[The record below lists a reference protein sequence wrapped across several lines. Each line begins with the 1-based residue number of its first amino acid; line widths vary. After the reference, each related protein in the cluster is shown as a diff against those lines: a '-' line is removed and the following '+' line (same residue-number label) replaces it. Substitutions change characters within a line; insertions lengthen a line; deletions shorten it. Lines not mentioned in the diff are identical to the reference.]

1 MITVAVG
8 LLADRLIGSTPTQ
21 SAAPATTH
29 TEPAPVS
36 TDMTGFDA
44 AHIIDDDVFY
54 DSTTMTTKEVAAFI
68 ERVNKGCQDG
78 LDGTHCLAEATFD
91 TQDRE
96 TTTACPGGYSGAVA
110 ESAAQ
115 IISKV
120 ATACDVNPQVLLV
133 LIQK

>member
-8 LLADRLIGSTPTQ
+8 LLADRLIGSAPTQ

-78 LDGTHCLAEATFD
+78 LDGTHCLAK
-91 TQDRE
+91 
-96 TTTACPGGYSGAVA
+96 TT
-110 ESAAQ
+110 
-115 IISKV
+115 
-120 ATACDVNPQVLLV
+120 
-133 LIQK
+133 LIGTTLKSNI